1 MSFRTQQCCRADFTV
16 ANVATQFVHDDTG
29 AITERAVGALFA
41 AGVRL
46 VLVMSHHGRVHK
58 SIPLF
63 FINGVSVVFARQL
76 ALEVSIKGVYHH
88 IEDRGAGHSCWT
100 GT

>member
-16 ANVATQFVHDDTG
+16 ANVASQFVHDDTG
-29 AITERAVGALFA
+29 AVTERAVGALFA

-46 VLVMSHHGRVHK
+46 FLVMSHHGRVHK

-63 FINGVSVVFARQL
+63 FIEEVLVVFARQL
-76 ALEVSIKGVYHH
+76 VSIKGVYHH